1 MGGGIFGSTTQP
13 SWKGRAPQRC
23 PTHVEDPYRE
33 YIVKESKWLDSFM
46 ERELNPPPAQPSYDV
61 TPPNSRPGTATPHF
75 SSTSLRPKP
84 GEGAIVAVGCVP
96 AGPIDPMPEPP
107 ATKMERRAR
116 ATALVAAAHRERL
129 RAAGVNARGVA
140 DRGAGADANLVH
152 ATRAWQANKTLRHE
166 DAFVTIREKQR
177 AVDAARREAT
187 RRAAGGT
194 RRASVA
200 SAANAGA
207 STTDRV
213 GLLTTWKDDAEK
225 RTTLRRTAAT
235 TLRRAP
241 KFSARTSTATSSK
254 PRTAAASEVNIA
266 TRATGAPGEQS
277 SPLVLNLD
285 HLEDSSIE
293 VLLHELRKA
302 EKAVAAGE
310 EPPETYAAAAAAL
323 AACRTNETNEETA

>member
-1 MGGGIFGSTTQP
+1 
-13 SWKGRAPQRC
+13 
-23 PTHVEDPYRE
+23 
-33 YIVKESKWLDSFM
+33 
-46 ERELNPPPAQPSYDV
+46 
-61 TPPNSRPGTATPHF
+61 
-75 SSTSLRPKP
+75 
-84 GEGAIVAVGCVP
+84 
-96 AGPIDPMPEPP
+96 MPEPP
-107 ATKMERRAR
+107 MTKIERRAR

-140 DRGAGADANLVH
+140 DRGAGADANPVH

>member
-1 MGGGIFGSTTQP
+1 M
-13 SWKGRAPQRC
+13 
-23 PTHVEDPYRE
+23 
-33 YIVKESKWLDSFM
+33 KESKWLDSFM

-152 ATRAWQANKTLRHE
+152 ATRAWQANKTLRRE

-177 AVDAARREAT
+177 AVDAARRGAT
-187 RRAAGGT
+187 RCAAGGKA
-194 RRASVA
+194 RASA
-200 SAANAGA
+200 GGA
-207 STTDRV
+207 SDGNATATAARDGTGSAGKTGRR
-213 GLLTTWKDDAEK
+213 GAAEIGVAER
-225 RTTLRRTAAT
+225 RTTT
-235 TLRRAP
+235 TRS
-241 KFSARTSTATSSK
+241 FRTSTAASSK
-254 PRTAAASEVNIA
+254 PRTAAVSEVNIA
-266 TRATGAPGEQS
+266 ARATGAPGEQS

-302 EKAVAAGE
+302 NKAVAAGE

-323 AACRTNETNEETA
+323 AAKEKVNAR

>member
-140 DRGAGADANLVH
+140 DRGAGADANPVH
-152 ATRAWQANKTLRHE
+152 ATRAWQANKTLRRE

-177 AVDAARREAT
+177 AVDAARRGAT
-187 RRAAGGT
+187 RCAAGGKA
-194 RRASVA
+194 RASA
-200 SAANAGA
+200 GGA
-207 STTDRV
+207 SDGNATATAARDGTGSAGKTGRR
-213 GLLTTWKDDAEK
+213 GAAEIGVAER
-225 RTTLRRTAAT
+225 RTTT
-235 TLRRAP
+235 TRS
-241 KFSARTSTATSSK
+241 FRTSTAASSK
-254 PRTAAASEVNIA
+254 PRTAAVSEVNIA
-266 TRATGAPGEQS
+266 ARATGAPGEQS

-302 EKAVAAGE
+302 NKAVAAGE

-323 AACRTNETNEETA
+323 AAKEKVNAR

>member
-23 PTHVEDPYRE
+23 PTYVEDPYRE
-33 YIVKESKWLDSFM
+33 YIVKESRWLDSFM
-46 ERELNPPPAQPSYDV
+46 ERELNPPPAPPSYDV

-84 GEGAIVAVGCVP
+84 GEGAVVAVGCVP
-96 AGPIDPMPEPP
+96 AGPVDPMPEPP
-107 ATKMERRAR
+107 MTKIERRAR

-152 ATRAWQANKTLRHE
+152 ATRAWQANKTLRRE

-177 AVDAARREAT
+177 AVDAARRGAT
-187 RRAAGGT
+187 RCAAGGKA
-194 RRASVA
+194 RASA
-200 SAANAGA
+200 GGA
-207 STTDRV
+207 SDGNATATAARDGTGSAGKTGRR
-213 GLLTTWKDDAEK
+213 GAAEIGVAER
-225 RTTLRRTAAT
+225 RTTT
-235 TLRRAP
+235 TRS
-241 KFSARTSTATSSK
+241 FRTSTAASSK
-254 PRTAAASEVNIA
+254 PRTAAVSEVNIA
-266 TRATGAPGEQS
+266 ARATGAPGEQS

-302 EKAVAAGE
+302 NKAVAAGE

-323 AACRTNETNEETA
+323 AAKEKVNAR

>member
-1 MGGGIFGSTTQP
+1 
-13 SWKGRAPQRC
+13 
-23 PTHVEDPYRE
+23 
-33 YIVKESKWLDSFM
+33 
-46 ERELNPPPAQPSYDV
+46 
-61 TPPNSRPGTATPHF
+61 
-75 SSTSLRPKP
+75 
-84 GEGAIVAVGCVP
+84 
-96 AGPIDPMPEPP
+96 
-107 ATKMERRAR
+107 
-116 ATALVAAAHRERL
+116 
-129 RAAGVNARGVA
+129 
-140 DRGAGADANLVH
+140 VH

-177 AVDAARREAT
+177 VVDAARREAT
-187 RRAAGGT
+187 RRAAGNKQTIT
-194 RRASVA
+194 RRVSVA
-200 SAANAGA
+200 SAANAG
-207 STTDRV
+207 
-213 GLLTTWKDDAEK
+213 TTWKDDAVRE
-225 RTTLRRTAAT
+225 T

-310 EPPETYAAAAAAL
+310 EPPETYAAAAEAL
-323 AACRTNETNEETA
+323 AAKKHVAA

>member
-46 ERELNPPPAQPSYDV
+46 ERELNPPPAPPSYDV

-84 GEGAIVAVGCVP
+84 GEGAVVAVGCVP
-96 AGPIDPMPEPP
+96 AGPVDPMPEPP
-107 ATKMERRAR
+107 VTKIERRAR

-152 ATRAWQANKTLRHE
+152 ATRAWQANKTLRRE

-177 AVDAARREAT
+177 AVDAARRGAT
-187 RRAAGGT
+187 RCAAGGKA
-194 RRASVA
+194 RASA
-200 SAANAGA
+200 GGA
-207 STTDRV
+207 SDGNATATAARDGTGSAGKTGRR
-213 GLLTTWKDDAEK
+213 GAAEIGVAER
-225 RTTLRRTAAT
+225 RTTT
-235 TLRRAP
+235 TRS
-241 KFSARTSTATSSK
+241 FRTSTAASSK
-254 PRTAAASEVNIA
+254 PRTAAVSEVNIA
-266 TRATGAPGEQS
+266 ARATGAPGEQS

-302 EKAVAAGE
+302 NKAVAAGE

-323 AACRTNETNEETA
+323 AAKEKVNAR

>member
-152 ATRAWQANKTLRHE
+152 ATRAWQANKTLRRE

-177 AVDAARREAT
+177 AVDAARRGAT
-187 RRAAGGT
+187 RCAAGGKA
-194 RRASVA
+194 RASA
-200 SAANAGA
+200 GGA
-207 STTDRV
+207 SDGNATATAARDGTGSAGKTGRR
-213 GLLTTWKDDAEK
+213 GAAEIGVAER
-225 RTTLRRTAAT
+225 RTTT
-235 TLRRAP
+235 TRS
-241 KFSARTSTATSSK
+241 FRTSTAASSK
-254 PRTAAASEVNIA
+254 PRTAAVSEVNIA
-266 TRATGAPGEQS
+266 ARATGVPGEQS

-302 EKAVAAGE
+302 NKAVAAGE

-323 AACRTNETNEETA
+323 AAKEKVNAR

>member
-46 ERELNPPPAQPSYDV
+46 ERELNPPPPPPSYDV

-96 AGPIDPMPEPP
+96 AGPLDPMPEPP
-107 ATKMERRAR
+107 VTKIERRAR

-129 RAAGVNARGVA
+129 RASGVNARGVA

-166 DAFVTIREKQR
+166 NAFVTIREKQR
-177 AVDAARREAT
+177 AVDAARRDAT
-187 RRAAGGT
+187 RRASRWT
-194 RRASVA
+194 RRASAMDRA
-200 SAANAGA
+200 SDIRTNATLNPNSA
-207 STTDRV
+207 ST
-213 GLLTTWKDDAEK
+213 
-225 RTTLRRTAAT
+225 RTAIGDD
-235 TLRRAP
+235 RRREEAV
-241 KFSARTSTATSSK
+241 RTSTAVSSK
-254 PRTAAASEVNIA
+254 PRTAAVSEVDIA

-310 EPPETYAAAAAAL
+310 EPPETYAAAAEAL
-323 AACRTNETNEETA
+323 AAKKHVAA

>member
-152 ATRAWQANKTLRHE
+152 ATRAWQANKTLRRE

-177 AVDAARREAT
+177 AVDAARRGAT
-187 RRAAGGT
+187 RCAAGGKA
-194 RRASVA
+194 RASA
-200 SAANAGA
+200 GGA
-207 STTDRV
+207 SDGNATATAARDGTGSAGKTGRR
-213 GLLTTWKDDAEK
+213 GAAEIGVAER
-225 RTTLRRTAAT
+225 RTTT
-235 TLRRAP
+235 TRS
-241 KFSARTSTATSSK
+241 FRTSTAASSK
-254 PRTAAASEVNIA
+254 PRTAAVSEVNIA
-266 TRATGAPGEQS
+266 ARATGAPGEQS

-302 EKAVAAGE
+302 NKAVAAGE

-323 AACRTNETNEETA
+323 AAKEKVNAR

>member
-33 YIVKESKWLDSFM
+33 YIVKESRWLDSFM
-46 ERELNPPPAQPSYDV
+46 ERELNPPPAPPSYDV

-84 GEGAIVAVGCVP
+84 GEGAVVAVGCVP
-96 AGPIDPMPEPP
+96 AGPVDPMPEPP
-107 ATKMERRAR
+107 MTKIERRAR

-152 ATRAWQANKTLRHE
+152 ATRAWQANKTLRRE

-177 AVDAARREAT
+177 AVDAARRGAT
-187 RRAAGGT
+187 RCAAGGKA
-194 RRASVA
+194 RASA
-200 SAANAGA
+200 GGA
-207 STTDRV
+207 SDGNATATAARDGTGSAGKTGRR
-213 GLLTTWKDDAEK
+213 GAAEIGVAER
-225 RTTLRRTAAT
+225 RTTT
-235 TLRRAP
+235 TRS
-241 KFSARTSTATSSK
+241 FRTSTAASSK
-254 PRTAAASEVNIA
+254 PRTAAVSEVNIA
-266 TRATGAPGEQS
+266 ARATGAPGEQS

-302 EKAVAAGE
+302 NKAVAAGE

-323 AACRTNETNEETA
+323 AAKEKVNAR

>member
-75 SSTSLRPKP
+75 SSTSLRPKL
-84 GEGAIVAVGCVP
+84 GEGAVVAVGCVP
-96 AGPIDPMPEPP
+96 AGPVDPMPEPP
-107 ATKMERRAR
+107 MTKIERRAR

-152 ATRAWQANKTLRHE
+152 ATRAWQANKTLRRE

-177 AVDAARREAT
+177 AVDAARRGAT
-187 RRAAGGT
+187 RCAAGGKA
-194 RRASVA
+194 RASA
-200 SAANAGA
+200 GGA
-207 STTDRV
+207 SDGNATATAARDGTGSAGKTGRR
-213 GLLTTWKDDAEK
+213 GAAEIGVAER
-225 RTTLRRTAAT
+225 RTTT
-235 TLRRAP
+235 TRS
-241 KFSARTSTATSSK
+241 FRTSTAASSK
-254 PRTAAASEVNIA
+254 PRTAAVSEVNIA
-266 TRATGAPGEQS
+266 ARATGAPGEQS

-302 EKAVAAGE
+302 NKAVAAGE

-323 AACRTNETNEETA
+323 AAKEKVNAR

>member
-129 RAAGVNARGVA
+129 RASGVNARGVA

-152 ATRAWQANKTLRHE
+152 ATRAWQANKTLRRE

-177 AVDAARREAT
+177 AVDAARRGAT
-187 RRAAGGT
+187 RCAAGGKA
-194 RRASVA
+194 RASA
-200 SAANAGA
+200 GGA
-207 STTDRV
+207 SDGNATATAARDGTGSAGKTGRR
-213 GLLTTWKDDAEK
+213 GAAEIGVAER
-225 RTTLRRTAAT
+225 RTTT
-235 TLRRAP
+235 TRS
-241 KFSARTSTATSSK
+241 FRTSTAASSK
-254 PRTAAASEVNIA
+254 PRTAAVSEVNIA
-266 TRATGAPGEQS
+266 ARATGAPGEQS

-302 EKAVAAGE
+302 NKAVAAGE

-323 AACRTNETNEETA
+323 AAKEKVNAR

>member
-1 MGGGIFGSTTQP
+1 
-13 SWKGRAPQRC
+13 
-23 PTHVEDPYRE
+23 
-33 YIVKESKWLDSFM
+33 
-46 ERELNPPPAQPSYDV
+46 
-61 TPPNSRPGTATPHF
+61 
-75 SSTSLRPKP
+75 
-84 GEGAIVAVGCVP
+84 
-96 AGPIDPMPEPP
+96 MPEPP
-107 ATKMERRAR
+107 MTKIERRAR

-140 DRGAGADANLVH
+140 DRGAGADANPVH

-166 DAFVTIREKQR
+166 NAFVTIREKQR
-177 AVDAARREAT
+177 AVDAARRDAT
-187 RRAAGGT
+187 RRASRGT
-194 RRASVA
+194 RARASAMDRA
-200 SAANAGA
+200 SDIRTNATLNPNSA
-207 STTDRV
+207 ST
-213 GLLTTWKDDAEK
+213 
-225 RTTLRRTAAT
+225 RTAIGDD
-235 TLRRAP
+235 RRREEAV
-241 KFSARTSTATSSK
+241 RTSTAVSSK
-254 PRTAAASEVNIA
+254 PRTAAVSEVDIA

>member
-1 MGGGIFGSTTQP
+1 
-13 SWKGRAPQRC
+13 
-23 PTHVEDPYRE
+23 
-33 YIVKESKWLDSFM
+33 M
-46 ERELNPPPAQPSYDV
+46 ERELNPPPAPPSYDV

-75 SSTSLRPKP
+75 SSTSLRPKL
-84 GEGAIVAVGCVP
+84 GEGAVVAVGCVP
-96 AGPIDPMPEPP
+96 AGPVDPMPEPP
-107 ATKMERRAR
+107 MTKIERRAR

-140 DRGAGADANLVH
+140 DRGAGADANPVH

-225 RTTLRRTAAT
+225 RTTTT

-277 SPLVLNLD
+277 SPSVLNLD

>member
-33 YIVKESKWLDSFM
+33 YIVKESKWLDTFM

-152 ATRAWQANKTLRHE
+152 ATRAWQANKTLRRE

-177 AVDAARREAT
+177 AVDAARRGAT
-187 RRAAGGT
+187 RCAAGGKA
-194 RRASVA
+194 RASA
-200 SAANAGA
+200 GGA
-207 STTDRV
+207 SDGNATATAARDGTGSAGKTGRR
-213 GLLTTWKDDAEK
+213 GAAEIGVAER
-225 RTTLRRTAAT
+225 RTTT
-235 TLRRAP
+235 TRS
-241 KFSARTSTATSSK
+241 FRTSTAASSK
-254 PRTAAASEVNIA
+254 PRTAAVSEVNIA
-266 TRATGAPGEQS
+266 ARATGAPGEQS

-302 EKAVAAGE
+302 NKAVAAGE

-323 AACRTNETNEETA
+323 AAKEKVNAR

>member
-46 ERELNPPPAQPSYDV
+46 ERELNPPPPPPSYDV

-75 SSTSLRPKP
+75 SSMSLRPKP

-96 AGPIDPMPEPP
+96 AGPLDPMPEPP
-107 ATKMERRAR
+107 MTKIERRAR

-129 RAAGVNARGVA
+129 RASGVNARGVA

-166 DAFVTIREKQR
+166 NAFVTIREKQR
-177 AVDAARREAT
+177 AVDEARRDAT
-187 RRAAGGT
+187 RRAARGT
-194 RRASVA
+194 RRVDRASDIQKA
-200 SAANAGA
+200 TLNLNSA
-207 STTDRV
+207 ST
-213 GLLTTWKDDAEK
+213 
-225 RTTLRRTAAT
+225 RTE
-235 TLRRAP
+235 
-241 KFSARTSTATSSK
+241 FRTSTAVSSK
-254 PRTAAASEVNIA
+254 PRTAAVSEVNIA

-310 EPPETYAAAAAAL
+310 EPPETYAAAAEAL
-323 AACRTNETNEETA
+323 AAKKHVAAA

>member
-33 YIVKESKWLDSFM
+33 YIVKESRWLDSFM
-46 ERELNPPPAQPSYDV
+46 ERELNPPPAPPSYDV

-75 SSTSLRPKP
+75 SSTSLRPKL
-84 GEGAIVAVGCVP
+84 GEGAVVAVGCVP
-96 AGPIDPMPEPP
+96 AGPVDPMPEPP
-107 ATKMERRAR
+107 MTKIERRAR

-152 ATRAWQANKTLRHE
+152 ATRAWQANKTLRRE

-177 AVDAARREAT
+177 AVDAARRGAT
-187 RRAAGGT
+187 RCAAGGKA
-194 RRASVA
+194 RASA
-200 SAANAGA
+200 GGA
-207 STTDRV
+207 SDGNATATAARDGTGSAGKTGRR
-213 GLLTTWKDDAEK
+213 GAAEIGVAER
-225 RTTLRRTAAT
+225 RTTT
-235 TLRRAP
+235 TRS
-241 KFSARTSTATSSK
+241 FRTSTAASSK
-254 PRTAAASEVNIA
+254 PRTAAVSEVNIA
-266 TRATGAPGEQS
+266 ARATGAPGEQS

-302 EKAVAAGE
+302 NKAVAAGE

-323 AACRTNETNEETA
+323 AAKEKVNAR

>member
-96 AGPIDPMPEPP
+96 AGPLDPMPEPP
-107 ATKMERRAR
+107 VTKIERRAR

-152 ATRAWQANKTLRHE
+152 ATRAWQANKTLRRE

-177 AVDAARREAT
+177 AVDAARRGAT
-187 RRAAGGT
+187 RCAAGGKA
-194 RRASVA
+194 RASA
-200 SAANAGA
+200 GGA
-207 STTDRV
+207 SDGNATATAARDGTGSAGKTGRR
-213 GLLTTWKDDAEK
+213 GAAEIGVAER
-225 RTTLRRTAAT
+225 RTTT
-235 TLRRAP
+235 TRS
-241 KFSARTSTATSSK
+241 FRTSTAASSK
-254 PRTAAASEVNIA
+254 PRTAAVSEVNIA
-266 TRATGAPGEQS
+266 ARATGAPGEQS

-302 EKAVAAGE
+302 NKAVAAGE

-323 AACRTNETNEETA
+323 AAKEKVNAR

>member
-23 PTHVEDPYRE
+23 PTHVEEPYRE
-33 YIVKESKWLDSFM
+33 YIVKESRWLDSFM

-152 ATRAWQANKTLRHE
+152 ATRAWQANKTLRRE

-177 AVDAARREAT
+177 AVDAARRGAT
-187 RRAAGGT
+187 RCAAGGKA
-194 RRASVA
+194 RASA
-200 SAANAGA
+200 GGA
-207 STTDRV
+207 SDGNATATAARDGTGSAGKTGRR
-213 GLLTTWKDDAEK
+213 GAAEIGVAER
-225 RTTLRRTAAT
+225 RTTT
-235 TLRRAP
+235 TRS
-241 KFSARTSTATSSK
+241 FRTSTAASSK
-254 PRTAAASEVNIA
+254 PRTAAVSEVNIA
-266 TRATGAPGEQS
+266 ARATGAPGEQS

-302 EKAVAAGE
+302 NKAVAAGE

-323 AACRTNETNEETA
+323 AAKEKVNAR